1 MLVVPLL
8 LGVVASGPAWT
19 HLPLAILWIVGYL
32 AFYATG
38 LWLRSHRKKRWFPP
52 VRAYAIACVLP
63 ALTVLVLRP
72 DLLAWAPLFGPLVGL
87 SLVLHHRRQ
96 DRGLL
101 NDVVAVLAACLILPV
116 AYDAGL
122 ASGDATAW
130 PTVWAA
136 TALTA
141 AYFLGTVPYV
151 KTLIREKGSRAWYVG
166 SVAFHV
172 ALCALPWL
180 LASTTPAP
188 FGPVPLTIF
197 CAMLAVRAALV
208 PLRGATPRQVGIGE
222 IVASVALTVLVV
234 VEVL

>member
-1 MLVVPLL
+1 MLVVPLG
-8 LGVVASGPAWT
+8 LGMVQTGPAWV
-19 HLPLAILWIVGYL
+19 HLPLAVLWLLGYL

-38 LWLRSHRKKRWFPP
+38 QWLRSHRKKRWFPP
-52 VRAYAIACVLP
+52 VRAYVLACIPPGLAV
-63 ALTVLVLRP
+63 AVLRP
-72 DLLAWAPLFGPLVGL
+72 DLLAWVPLFLPLL
-87 SLVLHHRRQ
+87 ATSLVLHHRRE
-96 DRGLL
+96 DRSLL
-101 NDVVAVLAACLILPV
+101 NDVVTVVAACLVLPV
-116 AYDAGL
+116 AHDAGL
-122 ASGDATAW
+122 DAAD
-130 PTVWAA
+130 PGGWAATWVA

-141 AYFLGTVPYV
+141 GYFIGTVPYV
-151 KTLIREKGSRAWYVG
+151 KTLIREKGSRAWYIG

-180 LASTTPAP
+180 LATTTPAP

-197 CAMLAVRAALV
+197 YAMLAVRAALV